1 MEKKVYDLIILG
13 GGPASMSAGIYA
25 SQMKLDTLLI
35 EKDSFG
41 GQITTT
47 SSISNYPGFTEI
59 SGEELSL
66 RMHNHL
72 TSTNINISRE
82 EVTKTILNEDIK
94 QVHTHNNIYYSKSV
108 IIGIGTRLRNLGV
121 DNENYYLGKGLSYLA
136 LKDGDK
142 FLDRDVAVIGGGN
155 SAIEDALF
163 LSEKCRKVYLV
174 HRRQQFRGD
183 EQLIEQLHNKSN
195 IELVLEHK
203 PIQIV
208 GKSRIEKL
216 ILKHIPSD
224 SIRELNVDAIF
235 VAIGRGADTDVI
247 DENIA
252 RDNNGYIIT
261 NQLMET
267 NLSGVYAIGDIR
279 NTPLRQI
286 VTALS
291 DGAIASVSANKFIRN
306 IK

>member
-1 MEKKVYDLIILG
+1 MEKVYDLIILG

-47 SSISNYPGFTEI
+47 SSVSNYLGFQEI
-59 SGEELSL
+59 SGEELSQ

-72 TSTNINISRE
+72 LSTNIKITQE
-82 EVTKTILNEDIK
+82 EVVKTSLNQDIK
-94 QVHTHNNIYYSKSV
+94 QVHTHNNVYYSKCV

-121 DNENYYLGKGLSYLA
+121 ENENYYLGKGLSFLA
-136 LKDGDK
+136 IK
-142 FLDRDVAVIGGGN
+142 DRDKYINKTVAVIGGGN
-155 SAIEDALF
+155 SAIEDALY
-163 LSEKCRKVYLV
+163 LSEKCKKVYLV

-183 EQLIEQLHNKSN
+183 EQLISELHNKNN
-195 IELVLEHK
+195 IELVLEYK
-203 PIQIV
+203 PKNILGHNKVEQ
-208 GKSRIEKL
+208 L
-216 ILKHIPSD
+216 ILTNIPTNED
-224 SIRELNVDAIF
+224 KQLDIDGIF
-235 VAIGRGADTDVI
+235 LAIGRGADTDII
-247 DENIA
+247 DENIT
-252 RDNNGYIIT
+252 RDSSGYIVT
-261 NQLMET
+261 NELMQT
-267 NLSGVYAIGDIR
+267 NIDGVYAIGDIR

-291 DGAIASVSANKFIRN
+291 DGAIASVSANKFIKN

>member
-1 MEKKVYDLIILG
+1 MEKVYDLIILG

-47 SSISNYPGFTEI
+47 SSVSNYLGFQEI
-59 SGEELSL
+59 SGEELSQ

-72 TSTNINISRE
+72 LSTNIKITQE
-82 EVTKTILNEDIK
+82 EVVKTSLNQDIK
-94 QVHTHNNIYYSKSV
+94 QVHTHNNVYYSKCV

-121 DNENYYLGKGLSYLA
+121 ENENYYLGKGLSFLA
-136 LKDGDK
+136 IK
-142 FLDRDVAVIGGGN
+142 DRDKYINKTVAVIGGGN
-155 SAIEDALF
+155 SAIEDALY
-163 LSEKCRKVYLV
+163 LSEKCKKVYLV

-183 EQLIEQLHNKSN
+183 EQLISELHNKNN
-195 IELVLEHK
+195 IELVLEYK
-203 PIQIV
+203 PKNILGHNKVEQ
-208 GKSRIEKL
+208 L
-216 ILKHIPSD
+216 ILTNIPTNED
-224 SIRELNVDAIF
+224 KQLDIDGIF
-235 VAIGRGADTDVI
+235 LAIGRGADTDII
-247 DENIA
+247 DENIT
-252 RDNNGYIIT
+252 RDSSGYIVT
-261 NQLMET
+261 NELMQT
-267 NLSGVYAIGDIR
+267 NIDGVYAIGDIR

-291 DGAIASVSANKFIRN
+291 DGAIAVVSANKFIKN